1 MGGNVKL
8 LKWLIDVHHC
18 PIKMTNTGN
27 RNSHGTRQLIT
38 TSNGR
43 TILDLAVEKKE
54 VDILQYLVNQKK
66 ISVSSETGTNATALM
81 ALEAVLK
88 AMPGSLPL
96 ERKSMSPRIQRH
108 KTNQRSPMRHI
119 TQGLTNRPQMKPMTT
134 QSLKHRPQMK
144 PMTTQSLANIHRY
157 EPKPNANL
165 YQFPLFSVGMD
176 DSDDESAEYYDEN
189 GYTDGAIEDDI
200 DDESVATT
208 IKDPV
213 RFLYLI
219 HKILYYII
227 IFFTSPY
234 YMTFLLFFFFFFIF
248 LLFLYSASSA
258 MIVPLTVF

>member
-43 TILDLAVEKKE
+43 TILDLAVVKKE
-54 VDILQYLVNQKK
+54 VDVLQYLVNQKK
-66 ISVSSETGTNATALM
+66 ISVSSETGTNANALM

-119 TQGLTNRPQMKPMTT
+119 TQSLTNRPQMKPMTTQSLEHRPQMKPMTTQSLKHRPQMKPMTTQSLEHRPQMKPMTT

-144 PMTTQSLANIHRY
+144 PMTTQSLANFHRN

-219 HKILYYII
+219 HKI
-227 IFFTSPY
+227 
-234 YMTFLLFFFFFFIF
+234 
-248 LLFLYSASSA
+248 
-258 MIVPLTVF
+258 V

>member
-1 MGGNVKL
+1 MFPIHCAAMGGNVKL

-134 QSLKHRPQMK
+134 QSL
-144 PMTTQSLANIHRY
+144 ANIHRY

-208 IKDPV
+208 IKDPC
-213 RFLYLI
+213 LI
-219 HKILYYII
+219 CYDSTIDCVLTPCGHQICCMRCSQNMSKCPICSCKCQSIR
-227 IFFTSPY
+227 IFRP
-234 YMTFLLFFFFFFIF
+234 
-248 LLFLYSASSA
+248 
-258 MIVPLTVF
+258 

>member
-43 TILDLAVEKKE
+43 TILDLAVVKKE
-54 VDILQYLVNQKK
+54 VDVLQYLVNQKK
-66 ISVSSETGTNATALM
+66 ISVSSETGTNANALM

-96 ERKSMSPRIQRH
+96 ERKSMYPRIQRH

-119 TQGLTNRPQMKPMTT
+119 TQSLTN
-134 QSLKHRPQMK
+134 RPQMK
-144 PMTTQSLANIHRY
+144 PMTTQSLANIHRN

-219 HKILYYII
+219 HKI
-227 IFFTSPY
+227 
-234 YMTFLLFFFFFFIF
+234 
-248 LLFLYSASSA
+248 
-258 MIVPLTVF
+258 V